1 MSNPNDVPFV
11 PTVTDELAGAL
22 ALLLG
27 AVDDQND
34 LHKVVLKRTAVEVAR
49 IALAHYR
56 VQQDKG
62 GQSK

>member
-1 MSNPNDVPFV
+1 MSKPNDP

-27 AVDDQND
+27 AIDDTND

-49 IALAHYR
+49 IALEHYQA
-56 VQQDKG
+56 QQDKG
-62 GQSK
+62 GNK